1 MLPSPP
7 QLIHGDA
14 NQCIEQIV
22 SDIPQS
28 GALTLVFADPYGLH
42 FDFETVKILAG
53 RRCDLIVLLADNMDA
68 LRNWAKYYKDN
79 PNSNLDRF
87 MGEPGW
93 RDVLEES
100 PTDRQAEALRDRYCE
115 RLKSV
120 GFKYFGWE
128 RVLNDRK
135 RDIYTPALCFRESR
149 WVEVLGESQ
158 RDRRRGTA
166 QSLPVTRGGTRAHVR
181 GSDRRPLALAR
192 SPRTGSGKLG
202 RTLKALRASIPP
214 ARARGSCPLPT
225 AHCPRPHGPT
235 APRPTAHCPLPIAH
249 CPRPTAPRPH
259 GPPPH
264 ASRTSARR
272 SSSLRAPAMS
282 ASQRR
287 ASVA

>member
-1 MLPSPP
+1 MDAVDDSLYMSEVGRWSKRKYHFLGNYLNMFSTGMKNKWPERHYVDLFSGAGLARTREQCEILVGSPLLAAQVRDPFTKLHLCESDPTKFDALRRRVARQTLHRPP

-14 NQCIEQIV
+14 NQCIDRIV
-22 SDIPQS
+22 SDIPSS

-42 FDFETVKILAG
+42 FDFETVKVLAD

-135 RDIYTPALCFRESR
+135 RDIYTLLYASGSSVGLKFWEKASAIDEGGQRSLFR
-149 WVEVLGESQ
+149 
-158 RDRRRGTA
+158 
-166 QSLPVTRGGTRAHVR
+166 
-181 GSDRRPLALAR
+181 
-192 SPRTGSGKLG
+192 
-202 RTLKALRASIPP
+202 
-214 ARARGSCPLPT
+214 
-225 AHCPRPHGPT
+225 
-235 APRPTAHCPLPIAH
+235 
-249 CPRPTAPRPH
+249 
-259 GPPPH
+259 
-264 ASRTSARR
+264 
-272 SSSLRAPAMS
+272 
-282 ASQRR
+282 
-287 ASVA
+287 